1 MTRFA
6 SRWTLAVLVA
16 CVAGALC
23 AQGLGRRIG
32 ALGGARPGR
41 PGAAARAQAATEAA
55 ASTEEILKEIP
66 KGTNGVPTRLA
77 FDQAPLEVLLY
88 AYADVAGK
96 ILLPAPNL
104 PKTQVTLKTF
114 EDRELTKEQ
123 YLTAIEATLTM
134 NGVVI
139 EPFDKIFLRAF
150 ERKSVRTQG
159 IRTAM
164 EMPATNAVPEKGRV
178 ISQLI
183 RLRHITAEE
192 AQKALE
198 GFKDPNGL
206 FQVFERNNTILVTD
220 TQENIN
226 RMLEVVRELDVA
238 NPVLEDV
245 FVRQIQY
252 AVATEIKT
260 ALETIVTESQKEGQ
274 QATSG
279 PKASGAPGFT
289 SARPA
294 APQPG
299 SLLNLHNRPGRNKP
313 EPAPATPNVTMMAQ
327 VSDADRGMIRGK
339 VLILADDRSNK
350 LIIITTKTNMD
361 FFDKVIETLD
371 VETTPEVN
379 VEVIRLKYA
388 ESEDVASMLNDL
400 IGNGSSSSQAKNNSN
415 ANAAK
420 NGAANRNLTQ
430 TRAGGAATR
439 PQTTNPTF
447 SKTAASTLGELNKD
461 NIKILADKRINGIVV
476 MARKADMKA
485 VKEVIED
492 MDVKLSQVLIETVI
506 VQVELGDDLQTGID
520 WVQRGRQK
528 VTTRERMTDAS
539 GNELFWVLD
548 DEGKPTTST
557 TTTDT
562 GFAAFHSV
570 SRMVRDGFYNNGHYM
585 LGGGGGSGSSALGSL
600 VGAAVAAGTNGT
612 VATAANPIGGGLNYF
627 LKSDKLNIA
636 AIIQASKSDSRTK
649 VLASPILMTVD
660 NKEATIEA
668 TDMIYLFSGYQY
680 SGSANYGSQVRNYEK
695 RDIGLTVKVTPKI
708 NPNGTVM
715 LTVEQTFET
724 QGADQNVP
732 NESGG
737 TDPYATVTTRKISSD
752 VSVENRQTVVMG
764 GLTKK
769 TNVESES
776 GIPILKDIPWIG
788 KWLFG
793 SVSQK
798 EARSELLVFMTPYV
812 LDDAEAAQAEALR
825 RKKALSDPR
834 PWEDNGWSTS
844 PLADPV
850 SKKEQL
856 RRLNDEWRKQDE
868 ERRNQKAIEEARE
881 KRAKKL
887 AEMDAAERRAWAEKH
902 EKEILEERER
912 FEGEQKDLREI
923 IDAIREKHGEG
934 VQADLEA
941 REKPQK

>member
-32 ALGGARPGR
+32 ARRPGGAV
-41 PGAAARAQAATEAA
+41 RAQAAAEAA

-294 APQPG
+294 TPQPG
-299 SLLNLHNRPGRNKP
+299 RLLNLHNRPGLNKP

-400 IGNGSSSSQAKNNSN
+400 IGNGSSSSQAKNNPN

-548 DEGKPTTST
+548 DDGKPTTTT

-562 GFAAFHSV
+562 GFKAFHSV

-585 LGGGGGSGSSALGSL
+585 LGGGGGSGTSSLGSL
-600 VGAAVAAGTNGT
+600 MN
-612 VATAANPIGGGLNYF
+612 VATAVGTNDAVVSAINPIGGGLNYF

-680 SGSANYGSQVRNYEK
+680 SGSTYSGSQVRNYEK

-769 TNVESES
+769 TNAESES

-825 RKKALSDPR
+825 RKKTLSDPR

-868 ERRNQKAIEEARE
+868 ERRNQEAIEEARE

-941 REKPQK
+941 REKPLNLQN